1 MLKSKHYS
9 NKQNEYIDMNNDFK
23 VTKKGTALV
32 IELGRSLDTAN
43 APALQNELATYV
55 GQEDIEKVVFDA
67 SELLT
72 LSSSGLRTVY
82 FSKQRLGN
90 KPEIVFVN
98 CAKEIY
104 HTLKLI
110 GLAPS
115 IKFLNVETKKVVRQQ
130 EKLDDFSC
138 NNDIVC
144 YSMKL
149 GQSED

>member
-1 MLKSKHYS
+1 M
-9 NKQNEYIDMNNDFK
+9 DNDFK
-23 VTKKGTALV
+23 VAKKGTALV
-32 IELGRSLDTAN
+32 IELGRSLNTAN
-43 APALQNELATYV
+43 APELQDELATYV

-72 LSSSGLRTVY
+72 LSSSGLRVVY

-104 HTLKLI
+104 NTLKMI
-110 GLAPS
+110 GLASS
-115 IKFLNVETKKVVRQQ
+115 IKFLKVESKRVVRKK
-130 EKLDDFSC
+130 EELDDFAA
-138 NNDIVC
+138 NNDVVC

-149 GQSED
+149 GQTDD

>member
-1 MLKSKHYS
+1 M
-9 NKQNEYIDMNNDFK
+9 DNDFK
-23 VTKKGTALV
+23 VAKKGTALV
-32 IELGRSLDTAN
+32 IELGRSLNTAN
-43 APALQNELATYV
+43 APELQDELATYV
-55 GQEDIEKVVFDA
+55 GQDIEKVVFDA

-72 LSSSGLRTVY
+72 LSSSGLRVVY

-104 HTLKLI
+104 NTLKMI

-115 IKFLNVETKKVVRQQ
+115 IKFLKVEGKRVVRKQ
-130 EKLDDFSC
+130 EELEEFSA
-138 NNDIVC
+138 NNDVVC

-149 GQSED
+149 GQCDD

>member
-1 MLKSKHYS
+1 
-9 NKQNEYIDMNNDFK
+9 MNNDFK

-32 IELGRSLDTAN
+32 VELGRSLNTAN
-43 APALQNELATYV
+43 APELQDELATYV

-72 LSSSGLRTVY
+72 LSSSGLRVVY

-104 HTLKLI
+104 NTLKMI
-110 GLAPS
+110 GLASS
-115 IKFLNVETKKVVRQQ
+115 IKFLQVENKRMVRKQ
-130 EKLDDFSC
+130 EELDEFSA
-138 NNDIVC
+138 NNDVVC

>member
-1 MLKSKHYS
+1 
-9 NKQNEYIDMNNDFK
+9 MNNDFK

-55 GQEDIEKVVFDA
+55 GQEDIEKVVFDT

-104 HTLKLI
+104 NTLKMI
-110 GLAPS
+110 GLASS
-115 IKFLNVETKKVVRQQ
+115 IKFLKVENKKVVRRQ
-130 EKLDDFSC
+130 ESLDEFTA
-138 NNDIVC
+138 NNDVVC

-149 GQSED
+149 GQDDE

>member
-1 MLKSKHYS
+1 M
-9 NKQNEYIDMNNDFK
+9 DNDFK

-32 IELGRSLDTAN
+32 IELGRSLNTAN
-43 APALQNELATYV
+43 APALQDELATYV

-72 LSSSGLRTVY
+72 LSSSGLRVLY

-104 HTLKLI
+104 NTLKMI
-110 GLAPS
+110 GLASS
-115 IKFLNVETKKVVRQQ
+115 IKFLKVEGKKVVRKQ
-130 EKLDDFSC
+130 EELEEFQA
-138 NNDIVC
+138 NNDVVC

-149 GQSED
+149 GQEDD

>member
-1 MLKSKHYS
+1 
-9 NKQNEYIDMNNDFK
+9 MNNDFK

-110 GLAPS
+110 GLASS
-115 IKFLNVETKKVVRQQ
+115 IKFMNIESKKVIRKQDS
-130 EKLDDFSC
+130 LDEFTA
-138 NNDIVC
+138 NNDVVC
-144 YSMKL
+144 YSMKM
-149 GQSED
+149 GQDYD

>member
-1 MLKSKHYS
+1 M
-9 NKQNEYIDMNNDFK
+9 DNDFK
-23 VTKKGTALV
+23 VTKNGTALL
-32 IELGRSLDTAN
+32 IELGRSLNTAN
-43 APALQNELATYV
+43 APALQDELATYV
-55 GQEDIEKVVFDA
+55 GQPIEKVVFDA

-104 HTLKLI
+104 NTLKMI
-110 GLAPS
+110 GLAS
-115 IKFLNVETKKVVRQQ
+115 TIKFIKVESKKVVRKQ
-130 EKLDDFSC
+130 EALEDFAA
-138 NNDIVC
+138 NNDVVC

-149 GQSED
+149 GQCED